1 MDSINSWREE
11 KQSAWLYRALAKA
24 EPDSRIAALFVSL
37 AEAAGAKPG
46 EAGRRR
52 APGPPCG

>member
-24 EPDSRIAALFVSL
+24 EPDSRWHH
-37 AEAAGAKPG
+37 
-46 EAGRRR
+46 RQ
-52 APGPPCG
+52 